1 MAASPLA
8 PRVSM
13 RNRPKASMAGRR
25 RPLRSSSQRPGH
37 LTGLPLLPSKPLPS
51 KTTAATTATS
61 PAAATAVPT
70 TDPSPTTATACPAAS
85 SASTTTTRSATA
97 HPTTTTS
104 SSRPPPPALPP
115 PATTPCSAT
124 AHNAATAT
132 TPCSSAP
139 TQPRRPPRRAPHHRP
154 PPIRPPPPPTP
165 RPQVPPPP
173 PTRRTAPPH
182 IHPPPAPV
190 PPPPSPPHHIV
201 IIVVFV
207 SLSGLLLLACLAALL
222 CWHKKRGRKTET
234 KAEVLNFSD
243 HVHVHKDTMPGP
255 GGANVVRLT
264 VDEDVKFQEA
274 VKKQDAIGESS
285 NTAAAGK
292 TTAHHHL
299 PWTWHKKHESREEKT
314 EVINVTKHKHVDE
327 VIPGP
332 HGEKI
337 EVLSEDEDI
346 RFEEAGENEDEFEKS
361 KARITK
367 S

>member
-1 MAASPLA
+1 M
-8 PRVSM
+8 
-13 RNRPKASMAGRR
+13 
-25 RPLRSSSQRPGH
+25 
-37 LTGLPLLPSKPLPS
+37 
-51 KTTAATTATS
+51 
-61 PAAATAVPT
+61 
-70 TDPSPTTATACPAAS
+70 
-85 SASTTTTRSATA
+85 
-97 HPTTTTS
+97 
-104 SSRPPPPALPP
+104 
-115 PATTPCSAT
+115 
-124 AHNAATAT
+124 
-132 TPCSSAP
+132 
-139 TQPRRPPRRAPHHRP
+139 
-154 PPIRPPPPPTP
+154 
-165 RPQVPPPP
+165 
-173 PTRRTAPPH
+173 
-182 IHPPPAPV
+182 PV

-207 SLSGLLLLACLAALL
+207 SLGGLLLLACLAALL

-285 NTAAAGK
+285 STAAAGK
-292 TTAHHHL
+292 TAHHHL
-299 PWTWHKKHESREEKT
+299 PWTWHKKHESREDKKA

-327 VIPGP
+327 KIIPGP

-346 RFEEAGENEDEFEKS
+346 RFEEAGENEEEYENS
-361 KARITK
+361 EARITK